1 MTCKAKNFYILLT
14 FSLISIS
21 LLIFGSIY
29 WYLIIYRPK
38 QEHRLPYYDTSNKLK
53 EIGFHNI
60 IQKWV
65 INIKTTDI
73 RNCTYYFFNGI
84 INRNIFDPN
93 KTKIDEKSYKNILVY
108 YIGMWLSKNL
118 AMQKL
123 ILHWKKQW
131 RQIFDVSSYW

>member
-1 MTCKAKNFYILLT
+1 MVEHVIQIKSGITTNVNVYIYLSIYIYIYTWNSTTCNCENGKQNDKYLESIIGDSEITCDEIIRTKKTFTINLAKNKMTCKAKNFYILLT

-60 IQKWV
+60 IQK
-65 INIKTTDI
+65 
-73 RNCTYYFFNGI
+73 
-84 INRNIFDPN
+84 
-93 KTKIDEKSYKNILVY
+93 
-108 YIGMWLSKNL
+108 
-118 AMQKL
+118 
-123 ILHWKKQW
+123 
-131 RQIFDVSSYW
+131 